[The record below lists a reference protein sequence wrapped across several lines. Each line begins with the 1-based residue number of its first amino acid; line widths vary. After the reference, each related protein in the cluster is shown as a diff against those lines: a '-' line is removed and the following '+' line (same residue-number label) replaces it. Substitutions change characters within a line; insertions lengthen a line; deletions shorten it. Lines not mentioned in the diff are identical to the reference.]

1 MVPHVKGHKGLCFT
15 EEVLLAALNKLQ
27 QVGLADAHQLCHF
40 LVTTLSITTAIHNTW
55 SLVSRVTEACA
66 LQKKVQLT
74 ALHKLQQVGLA
85 DAHQLT
91 TLCITTAHL
100 GNT

>member
-27 QVGLADAHQLCHF
+27 QVGLADAHQL
-40 LVTTLSITTAIHNTW
+40 
-55 SLVSRVTEACA
+55 
-66 LQKKVQLT
+66 
-74 ALHKLQQVGLA
+74 
-85 DAHQLT
+85 T